1 MNSEITVPPFPPDCK
16 EQTCPVCGKGT
27 LGFKGPAGLEKA
39 SCGNPLCEVK
49 SWGPMQLLERVSGD
63 FRKTVSSLCVSM
75 LGKAHA
81 SALRRLGK
89 RIGNGVL
96 DELADIGLPCRHA
109 GKETIAAM
117 GICNPAYKLENGVV
131 FVHSNPW
138 GTTACEDMKG
148 ELHDKIEQPGCF
160 PFLPAGTKAV
170 YVFPTAKDAV
180 VARNIWGSAGLGTFP
195 AYSFSGFSEKFPGP
209 ETKITFVNLSGRTAK
224 PEMLAEAID
233 AGFGISVSR
242 KIELCLDDLRKLLL
256 SGPADPDVAVPDPYE
271 GERIAGELDDG
282 RPIFFREDGYYVP
295 AVDGG
300 KPEKQT
306 NFTFEPTRVH
316 ATCWPDV
323 LNLWFS
329 TIRVNGEV
337 VAENAVL
344 HGGKEQMFLSAFRAI
359 RALSPVPRPEAK
371 NQNLFWNAKFST
383 MDAVVSKFPATV
395 CACAPGDVVFPRFK
409 LSADGMM
416 PHPELFQ
423 MISNRRD
430 GMDYVALEP
439 ERASKEDLAELAR
452 LMLCKTGSA
461 ELAALGLCAWLH
473 MVASTLAEFTHK
485 TKFPP
490 LCFEIHGKSDEAA
503 EPMSFLTDVFAGRTT
518 APSSA
523 PFNRTKQVQSREM
536 PGTWLPGFYEIGT
549 GTKHS
554 EFYKLFR
561 RTQCGG
567 LYSSIGSDC
576 LFPMNARGNVQSMYV
591 LESKEP
597 VPKFD
602 VRRVRRA
609 VLHLLVQSAK
619 LAKTAPPERWTGRK
633 PEIRMY
639 EDVAKAMR
647 GLGVVVPGPDRF
659 AKYERR

>member
-1 MNSEITVPPFPPDCK
+1 MNSEITVPSFRPDCK
-16 EQTCPVCGKGT
+16 EQTCPVCGSGT
-27 LGFKGPAGLEKA
+27 LEFKGPSGFEKA
-39 SCGNPLCEVK
+39 SCGNPPCEVK
-49 SWGPMQLLERVSGD
+49 SWGPLQLLHRVSGD
-63 FRKTVSSLCVSM
+63 FRKTVSNLCASTQ
-75 LGKAHA
+75 GKIHA
-81 SALRRLGK
+81 SALRKLGK
-89 RIGNGVL
+89 RVGYGVL
-96 DELADIGLPCRHA
+96 DELADAGLPCKHA
-109 GKETIAAM
+109 GNETLESI
-117 GICNPAYKLENGVV
+117 GIGNPVRKLENGVV

-138 GTTACEDMKG
+138 ETTAVEDMKG
-148 ELHDKIEQPGCF
+148 ELHDKTGQPGCF
-160 PFLPAGTKAV
+160 PFLPEERKTV
-170 YVFPTAKDAV
+170 YVFPSAKDAAI
-180 VARNIWGSAGLGTFP
+180 ARNIWGAAGLGTFP

-209 ETKITFVNLSGRTAK
+209 DVKITFVNLSGKTAK

-242 KIELCLDDLRKLLL
+242 RVELRLDDLRKLLA
-256 SGPADPDVAVPDPYE
+256 SDAETPDVSANPYE
-271 GERIAGELDDG
+271 GERIAGELADG
-282 RPIFFREDGYYVP
+282 RPIFFRKDGYYVP

-300 KPEKQT
+300 RPEKQT

-316 ATCWPDV
+316 ATRWPDV

-383 MDAVVSKFPATV
+383 MDAIVSKFPATACV
-395 CACAPGDVVFPRFK
+395 CAPGEVVFPRFR
-409 LSADGMM
+409 LSADGMT

-423 MISNRRD
+423 MISSRRD

-439 ERASKEDLAELAR
+439 ETASMEDLAELAK
-452 LMLCKTGSA
+452 LMLCRNGTA

-473 MVASTLAEFTHK
+473 MVAATLSEIELKA
-485 TKFPP
+485 KFPP
-490 LCFEIHGKSDEAA
+490 LCFEIHGKGDEAA
-503 EPMSFLTDVFAGRTT
+503 APMSFLTNVFAGRTT
-518 APSSA
+518 PPSSA

-536 PGTWLPGFYEIGT
+536 PGSWLPGFYEVGT
-549 GTKHS
+549 GTKHG

-597 VPKFD
+597 MPEFD
-602 VRRVRRA
+602 VRRIRRA
-609 VLHLLVQSAK
+609 VLHLLVQAAK
-619 LAKTAPPERWTGRK
+619 LAKAAPAERWTGRK

-639 EDVAKAMR
+639 EDVVKAMR
-647 GLGVVVPGPDRF
+647 GLGVSIPGADRF
-659 AKYERR
+659 SKYERQ